1 MVKDG
6 NQNLK
11 VITLLSI
18 QMLSFN
24 VEPETYVPIFLQKK
38 NFQDN
43 QEVIKYSAITLVKK
57 ENTSNEKQEKL
68 SQFFK

>member
-38 NFQDN
+38 IFQDN